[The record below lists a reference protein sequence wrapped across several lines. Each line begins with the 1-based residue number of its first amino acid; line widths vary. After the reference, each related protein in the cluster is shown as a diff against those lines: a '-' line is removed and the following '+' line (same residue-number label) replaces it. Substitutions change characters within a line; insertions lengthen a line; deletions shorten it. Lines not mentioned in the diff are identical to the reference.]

1 MPSGKLRETEQEP
14 NNQVPARRVKYDHFM
29 GFFINIPVCKLQ
41 NYEKVLNF
49 ASELTTFI
57 KMISK
62 NLQKY
67 IRQLEQKKYR
77 KREGLFVAEGTKNV
91 GDLLKR
97 YTPKTV
103 FATEQWLAPEGIV
116 PQIVSEEEL
125 QRISFQQH
133 PQQVLALFPIPQQDN
148 VDPISLIKDQTLVI
162 ALDGVQ
168 DPGNL
173 GTIIR
178 IADWFGINTL
188 ICSNDTA
195 DAWNP
200 KVVQATMGSLAR
212 VNIIYTSIPSLLD
225 RLPDTYPVYGTF
237 LDGKDIYAEQLT
249 SGGLII
255 MGNEGNGI
263 SEEVRQRINR
273 KLFIPNFHQGE
284 TADSLNVAI
293 ATAITCSE
301 FRRRIARG

>member
-1 MPSGKLRETEQEP
+1 
-14 NNQVPARRVKYDHFM
+14 
-29 GFFINIPVCKLQ
+29 
-41 NYEKVLNF
+41 
-49 ASELTTFI
+49 
-57 KMISK
+57 MISK
-62 NLQKY
+62 NQIKY
-67 IRQLEQKKYR
+67 IRQLELKKYR
-77 KREGLFVAEGTKNV
+77 KREGVFVAEGPKVV
-91 GDLLKR
+91 GDLLRR
-97 YTPKTV
+97 YQPV
-103 FATEQWLAPEGIV
+103 AIYATEEWSQETGDKRMVTIV
-116 PQIVSEEEL
+116 TDDEL
-125 QRISFQQH
+125 RRISFLQH
-133 PQQVLALFPIPQQDN
+133 PQQVLALFPIPSQKAD
-148 VDPISLIKDQTLVI
+148 DPQIMLNEQTLTL

-188 ICSNDTA
+188 ICSEDTA

-212 VNIIYTSIPSLLD
+212 INIIYTSLPTLLD
-225 RLPDTYPVYGTF
+225 RLPDNYPVYGTF
-237 LDGKDIYAEQLT
+237 LDGKNIYTEQLT

-263 SEEVRQRINR
+263 SEEVRQRVNR
-273 KLFIPNFHQGE
+273 RLLIPDFHQGE

-301 FRRRIARG
+301 FRRRPARG